1 MAFALNPPSTPI
13 VNARGMI
20 DPAWYRFFA
29 SIQRLVGG
37 DLLQRIQDAP
47 YITSGA
53 SDVLGNERLLEPG
66 DGIKVEFAPGAA
78 TVALDE
84 VDLAPGPH
92 GSASQTIRVTFDQ
105 YGRASAV
112 EEFDLDTDNITEGA
126 SNLFFTE
133 ARARASLS
141 AGDGIDYDDTTGV
154 ISALSAG
161 AAPVFTPYTAPVI
174 SNPPT
179 QAEVQDIADA
189 VGAISTAL
197 TDLITLLQAN
207 GNLT

>member
-1 MAFALNPPSTPI
+1 MGFALNPPSTPI
-13 VNARGMI
+13 VNNRGMV

-37 DLLQRIQDAP
+37 ELLQQIQDAP
-47 YITSGA
+47 YITSSA
-53 SDVLGNERLLEPG
+53 YDILGNARLLQPG
-66 DGIKVEFAPGAA
+66 DGIKVEFTTGAA

-84 VDLAPGPH
+84 VALAPGPH
-92 GSASQTIRVTFDQ
+92 GSASKTIRVTFDQ

-112 EEFDLDTDNITEGA
+112 QEFDLNTDNVAEGTT
-126 SNLFFTE
+126 NLFFTQ
-133 ARARASLS
+133 ARARLSLS

-189 VGAISTAL
+189 VDDIGAAL
-197 TDLITLLQAN
+197 SSLIALLQAN

>member
-13 VNARGMI
+13 ANSKGMV

-29 SIQRLVGG
+29 SIQRHVGG
-37 DLLQRIQDAP
+37 ELLQQIQDAP
-47 YITSGA
+47 YITSSA
-53 SDVLGNERLLEPG
+53 SDILGNARLLQPG
-66 DGIKVEFAPGAA
+66 DGIKVEFGPGAA

-84 VDLAPGPH
+84 VALAPGPH
-92 GSASQTIRVTFDQ
+92 GSASKTIRVTFDQ

-112 EEFDLDTDNITEGA
+112 QEFDLNTDNITEGLT
-126 SNLFFTE
+126 NLFFTE
-133 ARARASLS
+133 ARARLSLS

-161 AAPVFTPYTAPVI
+161 AAPVFPPYTAPVI

-179 QAEVQDIADA
+179 QAEVQGIADA
-189 VGAISTAL
+189 VEAISTAL
-197 TDLITLLQAN
+197 TDLVTLLQAN